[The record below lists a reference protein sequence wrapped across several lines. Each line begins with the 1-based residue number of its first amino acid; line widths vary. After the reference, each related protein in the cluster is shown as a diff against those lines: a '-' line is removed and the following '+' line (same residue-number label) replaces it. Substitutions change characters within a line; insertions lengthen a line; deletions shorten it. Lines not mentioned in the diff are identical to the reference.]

1 MITKI
6 REAVSKLSINNLD
19 IIELYYLILLLK
31 ELEVSKEEN
40 EILQSED
47 YCD

>member
-19 IIELYYLILLLK
+19 IIELYYLVLLLK

-40 EILQSED
+40 EILQPED

>member
-1 MITKI
+1 MITKV

-31 ELEVSKEEN
+31 ELEVSKEKN
-40 EILQSED
+40 EILQPED